1 MRVNRKIEIVRLVAI
16 DSNSKRVQRSAQ
28 IMVFMCFDVTRL
40 LVIIAINLAVCRFLQ
55 IKAQLRFLSISIR
68 CLSVYF

>member
-1 MRVNRKIEIVRLVAI
+1 MRMNRKIEIVRLVAI

-55 IKAQLRFLSISIR
+55 IKAQLRF
-68 CLSVYF
+68 

>member
-16 DSNSKRVQRSAQ
+16 DSNYKRVQRSAQ

-55 IKAQLRFLSISIR
+55 IKAQLRF
-68 CLSVYF
+68 